1 MSNKRIGFIGC
12 GSMGS
17 AMINRF
23 LNNKKVL
30 PEDIMACDIKQNHIE
45 ELKCKFNIK
54 KTIQSKEVLDFAQ
67 TIFLAVKPQDMPVVL
82 EDIKKDVT
90 DRHLLVSAAA
100 GITISE
106 ILGIVNSNK
115 KVIRLMPNTPCLIGS
130 GMTVLSPGQK
140 VNEAELCFVKE
151 LLESLGKVEVLEEKL
166 MDAVTGLSGSGPA
179 YVFTF
184 IEALADGGV
193 KAGLPRET
201 ALLLAGQ
208 TVLGAAEMIMETG
221 EHPSVLKDKVTSPG
235 GTTIAGIYAL
245 EKESFRGTVMSA
257 VEAAAGRSKELGK
270 ERDEEG

>member
-12 GSMGS
+12 GAMGS

-82 EDIKKDVT
+82 EDIKEDVT
-90 DRHLLVSAAA
+90 DSHLLVSAAA

-166 MDAVTGLSGSGPA
+166 MDAVTGISGSGPA

>member
-12 GSMGS
+12 GAMGS

-166 MDAVTGLSGSGPA
+166 MDAVTGISGSGPA

>member
-82 EDIKKDVT
+82 EDIKEDVT

-140 VNEAELCFVKE
+140 VNEAELRFVKE

-166 MDAVTGLSGSGPA
+166 MDAVTGLSGSGTA